1 MNSYYFHTFSVA
13 TPIYLPFWLSSKE
26 RTYNGFTTDL
36 ERT

>member
-13 TPIYLPFWLSSKE
+13 TPIYLPFCFLL
-26 RTYNGFTTDL
+26 RNGPETDL